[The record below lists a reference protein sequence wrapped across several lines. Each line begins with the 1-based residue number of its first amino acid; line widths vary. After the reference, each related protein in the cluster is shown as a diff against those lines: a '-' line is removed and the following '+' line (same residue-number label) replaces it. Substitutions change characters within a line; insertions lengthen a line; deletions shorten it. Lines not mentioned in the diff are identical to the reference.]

1 MIGKLENHL
10 LTSPYLSPLG
20 HFVQFLVGNELTQV
34 YAYSSYS
41 SCFLFRGTDGQMKK
55 MAVGKECLL
64 PSRRESFFFLSMAA
78 ARRNSL
84 SV

>member
-41 SCFLFRGTDGQMKK
+41 SCFLFRGIDGQMKK
-55 MAVGKECLL
+55 MAAGKECLL
-64 PSRRESFFFLSMAA
+64 PSRRVFFLSMAA